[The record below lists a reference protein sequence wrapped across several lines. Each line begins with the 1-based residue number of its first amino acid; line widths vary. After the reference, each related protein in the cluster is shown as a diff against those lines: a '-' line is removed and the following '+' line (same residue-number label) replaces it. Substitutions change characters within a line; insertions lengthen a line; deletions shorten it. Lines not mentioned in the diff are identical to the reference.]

1 MNRTQ
6 PYQIKQLIFG
16 GEGVVVDFKKTI
28 TSCEKIAKTMVSFAN
43 NKGGRLLIGVADD
56 GFIKG
61 VKNEDEEKYMIE
73 RAASLFAKPM
83 LDPIFE
89 EIYIDDKLVLVV
101 NIAESDTKPHYAL
114 GEDKKW
120 WVYVRVKDKSMLA
133 SKLVVDVLH
142 QAHKNNGVL
151 ITFTDKEKVL
161 FEYLEKKQK
170 ITLKEFAMMLKIS
183 RRNAAKILVPLIL
196 SGVLKVNT
204 EANEEYYLA
213 V

>member
-1 MNRTQ
+1 
-6 PYQIKQLIFG
+6 
-16 GEGVVVDFKKTI
+16 
-28 TSCEKIAKTMVSFAN
+28 
-43 NKGGRLLIGVADD
+43 
-56 GFIKG
+56 
-61 VKNEDEEKYMIE
+61 
-73 RAASLFAKPM
+73 M

-101 NIAESDTKPHYAL
+101 NIAESETKPHYAL

-151 ITFTDKEKVL
+151 ITFADKEKLL
-161 FEYLEKKQK
+161 FKYLEKNEK

-183 RRNAAKILVPLIL
+183 RRNTAKILVPLIL

-213 V
+213 VYLKTI

>member
-6 PYQIKQLIFG
+6 PNQIKHLIFR
-16 GEGVVVDFKKTI
+16 GESVVVDFKKTI

-56 GFIKG
+56 KTIKG

-73 RAASLFAKPM
+73 RAASLFARPM
-83 LDPIFE
+83 LETIFE
-89 EIYIDDKLVLVV
+89 EIYLDDKMVLVV
-101 NIAESDTKPHYAL
+101 NIFESDTKPHYAL

-133 SKLVVDVLH
+133 SKLIVDVLH
-142 QAHKNNGVL
+142 QAHKNVGVL
-151 ITFTDKEKVL
+151 ITYTDKEKTL
-161 FEYLEKKQK
+161 FEYLEKNNQ
-170 ITLKEFAMMLKIS
+170 ITLKEFAILLKTS
-183 RRNAAKILVPLIL
+183 RRSAAKILVPLIL
-196 SGVLKVNT
+196 SGLLKVNT